1 MSERPPTLTLP
12 PELDPHGPRRG
23 AGRPRTPGSGPSLV
37 MSLLAVVSVGVLLVS
52 GLGYVGV
59 GHYFGKVHRA
69 DVGVSSQNA
78 AINDVAQTFLIVGS
92 DNRAGLTKAQ
102 IRKLHVGRGTAQ
114 NGAGQRSDTM
124 MIVHISKARDEVTVV
139 SLPRDSLVTV
149 PRWKDSTGHWHA
161 ASQQKLNAAF
171 SFGGAPLAI
180 KTIELA
186 TGLTINHYVE
196 VSFAGFVKMVN
207 AVGSVTVCS
216 PTAVSDKDSGL
227 KLKKGQNVLN
237 SSEAMAY
244 VRARHAFAT
253 QDLARI
259 DHQQQFLAALFKAAT
274 QKKIL
279 LNPFKLNTFLGA
291 ALGAVTIDNHLSK
304 KSLLALATRMRA
316 VAAGNLQFV
325 TVPIADN
332 NFSAPGLGSTVKWDA
347 AKARLLFSR
356 LKADQPINP
365 SAAKPRASGSSSGHA
380 IKATVPPAQVKV
392 QVLNGT
398 ATAGLARKASDALAA
413 VGFSVGV
420 PGNNNVS
427 TLTQTEIRYDPA
439 YSESVKTV
447 EAALPGAKLVPV
459 KGRGATV
466 LIVVA
471 TDYNGVTK
479 PVISAK
485 PSTTASGSTSQDIKA
500 RTAADNPCT

>member
-1 MSERPPTLTLP
+1 MREGPPALTLP
-12 PELDPHGPRRG
+12 PELDPRG
-23 AGRPRTPGSGPSLV
+23 RRPRTYGPAPSL
-37 MSLLAVVSVGVLLVS
+37 MTALLTALSVGVLLVS

-59 GHYFGKVHRA
+59 GHYLSKVRHVN
-69 DVGVSSQNA
+69 VGVNPTHA
-78 AINDVAQTFLIVGS
+78 KINDAAQTFLVVGS

-102 IRKLHVGRGTAQ
+102 IRKLHVGNGTAQ

-124 MIVHISKARDEVTVV
+124 LLVHISKARQEVTVV

-149 PRWKDSTGHWHA
+149 PRWKDSSGHWHA

-186 TGLTINHYVE
+186 TGVTINHYVE

-207 AVGSVTVCS
+207 AVGTVTVCS
-216 PTAVSDKDSGL
+216 PTAVRDKDSGL
-227 KLKKGQNVLN
+227 KLKKGENALD

-274 QKKIL
+274 QKRIL
-279 LNPFKLNTFLGA
+279 LNPISLNRFIGA
-291 ALGAVTIDNHLSK
+291 ALSSVTVDNHLSK
-304 KSLLALATRMRA
+304 ADLLALATRMRSL
-316 VAAGNLQFV
+316 AAGNLQFL

-332 NFSAPGLGSTVKWDA
+332 NFHAGSLGSTVKWDD

-356 LKADQPINP
+356 LQADEPINP
-365 SAAKPRASGSSSGHA
+365 SSAKPHASGSSANA
-380 IKATVPPAQVKV
+380 IKATVPPSQVKV

-398 ATAGLARKASDALAA
+398 TTSGLARKATDALAA
-413 VGFSVGV
+413 VGFAVGV
-420 PGNNNVS
+420 PGNNATTAV
-427 TLTQTEIRYDPA
+427 TQTEIHYDPT
-439 YSESVKTV
+439 YDKSVKTV
-447 EAALPGAKLVPV
+447 QAALPGAKLVPA
-459 KGRGATV
+459 KGRGKTM
-466 LIVVA
+466 LIILGS
-471 TDYNGVTK
+471 DYKGVTK
-479 PVISAK
+479 PVITAA
-485 PSTTASGSTSQDIKA
+485 PSTSTSASTSASQDIKT